1 MNSMNGKILALLCG
15 ATLLVPATQWA
26 QSAPAPATEARKG
39 PATPPPLFFIDGVK
53 QTPPKAAA
61 EPTANRNDARAVTTS
76 DAAKASAPAA
86 PAAPA
91 AAAAAAKVPS
101 PALLDSCA
109 ACAAIRPEDIASV
122 EVLKGAK
129 AIELYGVEATY
140 GVVLIVTKPG
150 AKKP

>member
-91 AAAAAAKVPS
+91 KVPS

>member
-86 PAAPA
+86 PA
-91 AAAAAAKVPS
+91 KVPS